1 MKTSQDPSSPMTAGP
16 MAMVPI
22 NANLKMNTTTMITTT
37 AAAPI
42 ENRDGWDNEDWGSL
56 EEEPVNEELEEKASN
71 EMNHIS
77 ASRSNSNSQSH
88 SSSMGVVYNNNIS
101 NNVSPSKNGDDTT
114 TTTTTQHNSSANNS
128 NWDNYGPSWNDDD
141 FEPLEETG
149 NIYKDSRMTLIKFEF
164 DLIRNYKV

>member
-1 MKTSQDPSSPMTAGP
+1 MTVGP
-16 MAMVPI
+16 MALNATLSMNSNTMVSATLP
-22 NANLKMNTTTMITTT
+22 N
-37 AAAPI
+37 

-71 EMNHIS
+71 DMNHAS

-88 SSSMGVVYNNNIS
+88 SSSMGVYNNNIS
-101 NNVSPSKNGDDTT
+101 NNVSPSKNGGDTT

-141 FEPLEETG
+141 DFEPLEETG
-149 NIYKDSRMTLIKFEF
+149 TFILLMKDNFIKFP
-164 DLIRNYKV
+164 K

>member
-1 MKTSQDPSSPMTAGP
+1 
-16 MAMVPI
+16 MAAPLI
-22 NANLKMNTTTMITTT
+22 ANLKMNSNPMVSTT
-37 AAAPI
+37 AAPN

-71 EMNHIS
+71 DMNHIS

-88 SSSMGVVYNNNIS
+88 SSSVGAYNNNMS

-149 NIYKDSRMTLIKFEF
+149 KKLI
-164 DLIRNYKV
+164 I